1 MNANIP
7 NLTCCNYLQLLP
19 VLVSRKVGQRL
30 RQLKGLHAL
39 NEVFVVE
46 LLHPHL
52 TLVACRQPTHNTE
65 QCSLS
70 SRKSIE
76 TTIIS
81 GSWSDFEIFS
91 FTTMPNRFQIHGLFR
106 HEILH
111 GQSLGNAL
119 ASHGP
124 ATPGSHWFQMCLS
137 KAHQVL
143 CLCTLYSRSTCLYII
158 YSIICIYICIES

>member
-1 MNANIP
+1 M
-7 NLTCCNYLQLLP
+7 
-19 VLVSRKVGQRL
+19 
-30 RQLKGLHAL
+30 
-39 NEVFVVE
+39 
-46 LLHPHL
+46 
-52 TLVACRQPTHNTE
+52 ACRQPTHNTE

-91 FTTMPNRFQIHGLFR
+91 FTTMPNRFQIHGLLR

-143 CLCTLYSRSTCLYII
+143 CLCTLYSISTCLYII
-158 YSIICIYICIES
+158 YSIINIYIYMYRIMIEYYRSLVCTYIYIFYNHTALGPTVRLSISGSICS